1 MMVDLFNSNEV
12 QDESQ
17 HFVDLDVSVRDVLGT
32 MKLTPLQVFDK
43 LYLHRIL

>member
-1 MMVDLFNSNEV
+1 MMVNLFNSNKV
-12 QDESQ
+12 QDEGQ
-17 HFVDLDVSVRDVLGT
+17 HFVDLDVSVCDVLGT